1 MTKKKPRY
9 ESRVFD
15 GRIIH
20 SAEIERIHK
29 EVLDFK
35 HIEAISEPMRELI
48 EDLWPELANMG
59 TMPQQDDHITTTNA
73 GFGAGDIQSLSRRLA
88 IAAATLRFAGAKSL
102 QLERKHE
109 LTSALSDRA
118 SRALIVLISRKF
130 DRLRVI
136 SDRLQP
142 PAAGWNTLE
151 TRIGDLGHRLQATLE
166 AIKSVYGP
174 CGPPPGIT
182 EGIRFSEVNGW
193 LKISLANSGAVH
205 TWHIATFRCDSPP
218 WSLLEA

>member
-1 MTKKKPRY
+1 MVAMPR
-9 ESRVFD
+9 
-15 GRIIH
+15 
-20 SAEIERIHK
+20 
-29 EVLDFK
+29 
-35 HIEAISEPMRELI
+35 
-48 EDLWPELANMG
+48 
-59 TMPQQDDHITTTNA
+59 QDDVITTRDA
-73 GFGAGDIQSLSRRLA
+73 GFGPGDVQSLSRRLA
-88 IAAATLRFAGAKSL
+88 IAAATLRFAGATSL

-109 LTSALSDRA
+109 LTSALSARA
-118 SRALIVLISRKF
+118 SRALAVLISKKV

-151 TRIGDLGHRLQATLE
+151 TRTGDLGHRLQATLE

-193 LKISLANSGAVH
+193 LRRHGRTTVSLPTIRRALRVLRRISER
-205 TWHIATFRCDSPP
+205 T
-218 WSLLEA
+218 